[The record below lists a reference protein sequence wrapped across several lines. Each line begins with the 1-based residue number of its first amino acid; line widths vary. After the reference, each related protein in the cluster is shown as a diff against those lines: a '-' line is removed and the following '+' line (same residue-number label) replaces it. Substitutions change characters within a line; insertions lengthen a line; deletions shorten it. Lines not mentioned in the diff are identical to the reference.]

1 MKRLLPIC
9 GLTVLAGAVLLLNG
23 CAAKKKE
30 EAQTTSDVAVAVAA
44 AELGDIPLAITI
56 TGPLQ
61 SEVDVLVPAKRSGR
75 VKQVTVR
82 EGDRVTTGQVLVQ
95 QESDDAQ
102 LRYRQAVSAVAMAR
116 ARYQKAL
123 TGLELEPTTTNVSIR
138 TATAALDAARARL
151 RVLETGAR
159 PQERQLAQES
169 VVTAEANLKNAKAN
183 LERTRSLYARD
194 AVGKQTLDAAE
205 TAFEVAQA
213 QLSQARQNLSLVKE
227 GPRSEEIDA
236 ARATLQQAEEGLK
249 LAEAN
254 RAQRALRQQDVTEAR
269 AALVAAETELHLAKL
284 NLEYTT
290 TKAPVSGLVAARMTE
305 PGQNVG
311 DGAPVMRIVDLNRIY
326 LEARVSEMNVRQI
339 KPGQPAEITVDA
351 YPDARFSGT
360 VSRIYPVG
368 NEASR
373 DFTVR
378 INMHNGH
385 GQLKPEM
392 FARGRILVSVHRNVT
407 IVPKDALVTRDTGQA
422 LFVVRDKIAKETPVT
437 LGYLA
442 GNSAEVKGIKPGDKV
457 VVQGQEN
464 ITDGDRVKVEQV
476 ATE

>member
-1 MKRLLPIC
+1 MKRLFPIY
-9 GLTVLAGAVLLLNG
+9 GLALLAGTVLVLSG

-30 EAQTTSDVAVAVAA
+30 EAKGGSDIAVAVAT
-44 AELGDIPLAITI
+44 AERGDMPLAITI

-61 SEVDVLVPAKRSGR
+61 SEVDVLVPAKRGGR
-75 VKQVTVR
+75 VEQVTVR
-82 EGDRVTTGQVLVQ
+82 EGDRVVAGQVLVR
-95 QESDDAQ
+95 QESNDAQ
-102 LRYRQAVSAVAMAR
+102 LRYQQAVSSVAMAR

-123 TGLELEPTTTNVSIR
+123 TSLELEPTTTNVNIR
-138 TATAALDAARARL
+138 TATATLDAARARL
-151 RVLETGAR
+151 RALETGAR

-183 LERTRSLYARD
+183 LDRTRSLYARD
-194 AVGKQTLDAAE
+194 AVGKQALEAAE

-227 GPRSEEIDA
+227 GPRSEEIDS
-236 ARATLQQAEEGLK
+236 ARATLRQAEEGLK

-254 RAQRALRQQDVTEAR
+254 RVQRAVRQQDVNEAR
-269 AALVAAETELHLAKL
+269 AALAAAETELNLAKL

-290 TKAPVSGLVAARMTE
+290 IKAPVSGVVAARMTE

-326 LEARVSEMNVRQI
+326 LEARVSEMNVRLI
-339 KPGQPAEITVDA
+339 KPGQQAEITVDA
-351 YPDARFSGT
+351 YPDAHFTGT

-368 NEASR
+368 NQASR

-378 INMHNGH
+378 INMQNGH
-385 GQLKPEM
+385 GRLKPEM
-392 FARGRILVSVHRNVT
+392 FARGRILVDVHRNVT

-422 LFVVRDKIAKETPVT
+422 LFVVRNKIAKEIPVT
-437 LGYLA
+437 VGYMA
-442 GNSAEVKGIKPGDKV
+442 GTTAEVTGVKPGDQV